1 LLRVGFNLLIG
12 ILPVG
17 MFLVG
22 LIALDSYKLV
32 RLGSVMGMLLA
43 GAVAAVAS
51 LAVNV
56 SLLERGLDPLLLTR
70 YAAPL
75 VEELFKAAPVLYLMW
90 RHRIGFLVDAAI
102 RGFAVGAGFA
112 AVENAHY
119 LTVLHDDNPVLW
131 AIRGF
136 GTAIMHGGVTATMA
150 ILVKYASDLRG
161 RTTVIATLPAL
172 LLAAALHS
180 VFNHFLLTPQQEA
193 LLLLVTL
200 PFVFT
205 LVFRAS
211 QRATRSWLG
220 VGFDT
225 DSELL
230 ETMSSGR
237 MSETRIGAYLETLRE
252 RFPAETLVDMLCL
265 IRLQLELSVKA
276 KGLLLARE
284 AGFEVALDAD
294 ARDQLGEL
302 RHLEKAIGPTGSL
315 ALRPIFN
322 MSSRD
327 LWQVYLLE
335 K

>member
-1 LLRVGFNLLIG
+1 MRALLALAIG
-12 ILPVG
+12 LLPV
-17 MFLVG
+17 MLFLIG

-32 RLGSVMGMLLA
+32 RLSSVIWMVVA
-43 GAVAAVAS
+43 GAAAAMAS

-56 SLLERGLDPLLLTR
+56 SLLDSGLDSLLLSR

-75 VEELFKAAPVLYLMW
+75 VEETLKAVPIAILLW
-90 RHRIGFLVDAAI
+90 RNRIGFLVDAAI

-112 AVENAHY
+112 AVENVHY
-119 LTVLHDDNPVLW
+119 FMVLQDDNPVLW
-131 AIRGF
+131 ALRGF
-136 GTAIMHGGVTATMA
+136 GTAVMHGGVTATMA
-150 ILVKYASDLRG
+150 ILAKYASDRRG
-161 RTTVIATLPAL
+161 RTTLAGCLPPL

-230 ETMSSGR
+230 ETMGSGR
-237 MSETRIGAYLETLRE
+237 MAETRIGAYLESLRA
-252 RFPAETLVDMLCL
+252 RFQPEMLVDMLCL
-265 IRLQLELSVKA
+265 IRLHLELSVKA
-276 KGLLLARE
+276 KAILMARE
-284 AGFEVALDAD
+284 AGFDVKPDQD
-294 ARDQLGEL
+294 ARDQLDEL
-302 RHLEKAIGPTGSL
+302 RHLEKTIGRTGNL
-315 ALRPIFN
+315 ALKPIFN

-335 K
+335 S

>member
-1 LLRVGFNLLIG
+1 
-12 ILPVG
+12 
-17 MFLVG
+17 M
-22 LIALDSYKLV
+22 
-32 RLGSVMGMLLA
+32 
-43 GAVAAVAS
+43 
-51 LAVNV
+51 
-56 SLLERGLDPLLLTR
+56 
-70 YAAPL
+70 APL
-75 VEELFKAAPVLYLMW
+75 VEETFKAAPIVFLLW
-90 RHRIGFLVDAAI
+90 RNRIGFLVDAAI

-119 LTVLHDDNPVLW
+119 FMVLQDDNPVLW
-131 AIRGF
+131 GIRGF

-150 ILVKYASDLRG
+150 ILAKYASDRRG
-161 RTTVIATLPAL
+161 RTTLAGCLPPL
-172 LLAAALHS
+172 LLAATLHS

-193 LLLLVTL
+193 LVLLITL

-230 ETMSSGR
+230 ETMGSGR
-237 MSETRIGAYLETLRE
+237 MSETRIGAYLESLRA
-252 RFPAETLVDMLCL
+252 RFQPEMLVDMLCL
-265 IRLQLELSVKA
+265 IRLHLELSVKA
-276 KGLLLARE
+276 KAILMARE
-284 AGFEVALDAD
+284 AGFDVKPDQD
-294 ARDQLGEL
+294 ARDQLDEL
-302 RHLEKAIGPTGSL
+302 RHLEKTIGRTGSL
-315 ALRPIFN
+315 ALQPIFN

>member
-1 LLRVGFNLLIG
+1 LLAPLALAIG
-12 ILPVG
+12 LLPVM

-32 RLGSVMGMLLA
+32 RLGSVVWMLVA
-43 GAVAAVAS
+43 GATAALAS
-51 LAVNV
+51 LAINV
-56 SLLERGLDPLLLTR
+56 AVLGRGLDTALLTR
-70 YAAPL
+70 YVAPL
-75 VEELFKAAPVLYLMW
+75 VEETLKAAPIVFLLW

-119 LTVLHDDNPVLW
+119 FIVLDDHDPVLW

-150 ILVKYASDLRG
+150 ILAKYASDRRG
-161 RTTVIATLPAL
+161 RTQLASWLPPL

-193 LLLLVTL
+193 LVLLVTL
-200 PFVFT
+200 PLVFT

-230 ETMSSGR
+230 ETMGSGR
-237 MSETRIGAYLETLRE
+237 MAETRIGAYLESLRE
-252 RFPAETLVDMLCL
+252 RFKPEMLVDMLCL
-265 IRLQLELSVKA
+265 IRLHLELSVKA
-276 KGLLLARE
+276 KAILMARE
-284 AGFEVALDAD
+284 AGFDVKPDRD
-294 ARDQLGEL
+294 ARDQLEEL
-302 RHLEKAIGPTGSL
+302 RHLEKTIGPTGSL